1 LDNKIINEH
10 MSHYFFIFLFYLKMY
25 QYDVNSLIRLIF
37 STLSIQIKFDIYNYH
52 NQFTSTSWPH
62 FKGGIISEKS
72 EGFLHLQLSK
82 KNTPKH
88 YPKLLHPV
96 HGNDKLLIKY
106 NMFQVKKYYSYEM

>member
-1 LDNKIINEH
+1 MTSNKDVGPGKNTKLITVGPT
-10 MSHYFFIFLFYLKMY
+10 FIP
-25 QYDVNSLIRLIF
+25 DS
-37 STLSIQIKFDIYNYH
+37 
-52 NQFTSTSWPH
+52 
-62 FKGGIISEKS
+62 KGGIISEKS